1 MLGPSSHLVGAI
13 DKLPFISC
21 AKNTTG
27 AHCSEAGFP
36 MMRGSAIAISVGD
49 RLVRDVEHRDAVP
62 AYAARTAVAPAGI
75 DDVVRMP
82 EGPNEGTL
90 LLSWEGGIGVSAKAG
105 APGSNK
111 QRARPRKTKSLHDLT
126 VLNIILSNLE
136 GFRLQ
141 HAVIT
146 CHQSQFNINC

>member
-62 AYAARTAVAPAGI
+62 AYAARTAVAPVGI
-75 DDVVRMP
+75 DDVVRIP
-82 EGPNEGTL
+82 EGLNEGTL
-90 LLSWEGGIGVSAKAG
+90 AALLGNWSLPSSVSLRPSS
-105 APGSNK
+105 APFSCGRS
-111 QRARPRKTKSLHDLT
+111 RAETPSRKGL
-126 VLNIILSNLE
+126 
-136 GFRLQ
+136 R
-141 HAVIT
+141 HA
-146 CHQSQFNINC
+146 

>member
-62 AYAARTAVAPAGI
+62 AYAARTAVAPVGI
-75 DDVVRMP
+75 DDVVRIP
-82 EGPNEGTL
+82 EGLNEGTL
-90 LLSWEGGIGVSAKAG
+90 AAKAG
-105 APGSNK
+105 APGSNR

-146 CHQSQFNINC
+146 CLQSQFNINC

>member
-62 AYAARTAVAPAGI
+62 AYAARTAVAPVGI
-75 DDVVRMP
+75 DDVVRIP
-82 EGPNEGTL
+82 EGLNEGTL
-90 LLSWEGGIGVSAKAG
+90 AALLKEASGYPQKRGLPAATDKERGRGK
-105 APGSNK
+105 P
-111 QRARPRKTKSLHDLT
+111 RAYTT
-126 VLNIILSNLE
+126 
-136 GFRLQ
+136 
-141 HAVIT
+141 
-146 CHQSQFNINC
+146 

>member
-27 AHCSEAGFP
+27 THCSEAGFP

-62 AYAARTAVAPAGI
+62 AHAARTAVAPVGI
-75 DDVVRMP
+75 DDVVRIP
-82 EGPNEGTL
+82 EGLNEGTL
-90 LLSWEGGIGVSAKAG
+90 AALLGRRHRGIRKAG
-105 APGSNK
+105 APGSNR

-141 HAVIT
+141 HTVIT
-146 CHQSQFNINC
+146 CRQSQFNINC

>member
-1 MLGPSSHLVGAI
+1 
-13 DKLPFISC
+13 
-21 AKNTTG
+21 
-27 AHCSEAGFP
+27 

-62 AYAARTAVAPAGI
+62 AYAARTAVAPVGI
-75 DDVVRMP
+75 DDVVRIP
-82 EGPNEGTL
+82 EGLNEGTL
-90 LLSWEGGIGVSAKAG
+90 AALLGRRHRGIRKSG
-105 APGSNK
+105 APSSNR
-111 QRARPRKTKSLHDLT
+111 QRARPRKTKSVHDLT

-146 CHQSQFNINC
+146 

>member
-27 AHCSEAGFP
+27 THCSEAGFP

-62 AYAARTAVAPAGI
+62 AYAARTAVAPVGI
-75 DDVVRMP
+75 DDVVRIP
-82 EGPNEGTL
+82 EGLNEGTL
-90 LLSWEGGIGVSAKAG
+90 AALLGRSKSGGSRQQQTKSEAEENQELTRLNSTEHNPLQSRGVSVAACCDYLPAK
-105 APGSNK
+105 S
-111 QRARPRKTKSLHDLT
+111 
-126 VLNIILSNLE
+126 I
-136 GFRLQ
+136 
-141 HAVIT
+141 
-146 CHQSQFNINC
+146 

>member
-1 MLGPSSHLVGAI
+1 
-13 DKLPFISC
+13 
-21 AKNTTG
+21 
-27 AHCSEAGFP
+27 

-62 AYAARTAVAPAGI
+62 AYAARTAVAPVGI
-75 DDVVRMP
+75 DDVVRIP
-82 EGPNEGTL
+82 EGLNEGTL
-90 LLSWEGGIGVSAKAG
+90 AALLGRRHRGIRKSGGSRQQQTKSEAEE
-105 APGSNK
+105 N
-111 QRARPRKTKSLHDLT
+111 QELTRLNKSLHDLT

-146 CHQSQFNINC
+146 CRQSQFNINC

>member
-27 AHCSEAGFP
+27 AHYSEAGFP
-36 MMRGSAIAISVGD
+36 IMRGSAIAISVGD

-62 AYAARTAVAPAGI
+62 AYAARTAVAPVGI
-75 DDVVRMP
+75 DDVVRIP
-82 EGPNEGTL
+82 EGLNEGTL
-90 LLSWEGGIGVSAKAG
+90 AALLGRRHRGIRKSG
-105 APGSNK
+105 APGSNR

-136 GFRLQ
+136 RFRLQ

-146 CHQSQFNINC
+146 

>member
-27 AHCSEAGFP
+27 THCSEAGFP

-62 AYAARTAVAPAGI
+62 AYAARTAVAPVGI
-75 DDVVRMP
+75 TFALSRLAISVTNSYA
-82 EGPNEGTL
+82 EGYKVPKRVL
-90 LLSWEGGIGVSAKAG
+90 
-105 APGSNK
+105 
-111 QRARPRKTKSLHDLT
+111 RAFT
-126 VLNIILSNLE
+126 
-136 GFRLQ
+136 
-141 HAVIT
+141 
-146 CHQSQFNINC
+146 

>member
-27 AHCSEAGFP
+27 THCSEAGFP

-62 AYAARTAVAPAGI
+62 AYAARTAVAPVGI
-75 DDVVRMP
+75 DDVVRIP
-82 EGPNEGTL
+82 EGLNEGTL
-90 LLSWEGGIGVSAKAG
+90 AALLGRRHRGI
-105 APGSNK
+105 
-111 QRARPRKTKSLHDLT
+111 RKTGGSRQQQT
-126 VLNIILSNLE
+126 
-136 GFRLQ
+136 
-141 HAVIT
+141 
-146 CHQSQFNINC
+146 

>member
-62 AYAARTAVAPAGI
+62 AYAARTAVAPVGI
-75 DDVVRMP
+75 DDVVRIP
-82 EGPNEGTL
+82 EGLNEGTL
-90 LLSWEGGIGVSAKAG
+90 AALLGRRHRGIRKSG
-105 APGSNK
+105 APGSNR

-146 CHQSQFNINC
+146 CRQSQFNINC

>member
-1 MLGPSSHLVGAI
+1 
-13 DKLPFISC
+13 
-21 AKNTTG
+21 
-27 AHCSEAGFP
+27 

-62 AYAARTAVAPAGI
+62 AYAARTAVAPVGI
-75 DDVVRMP
+75 DDVVRIP
-82 EGPNEGTL
+82 EGLNE
-90 LLSWEGGIGVSAKAG
+90 
-105 APGSNK
+105 
-111 QRARPRKTKSLHDLT
+111 KTKSLHDLT

-146 CHQSQFNINC
+146 CRQSQFNINC

>member
-62 AYAARTAVAPAGI
+62 AYAARTAVAPVGI
-75 DDVVRMP
+75 DDVVRIP
-82 EGPNEGTL
+82 EGLNEGTL
-90 LLSWEGGIGVSAKAG
+90 AALLGGGIGVSAKAG
-105 APGSNK
+105 APGSNR

-146 CHQSQFNINC
+146 

>member
-36 MMRGSAIAISVGD
+36 MMRGSAIAISVGN

-62 AYAARTAVAPAGI
+62 AYAARTAVAPVGI
-75 DDVVRMP
+75 DDVVRIP
-82 EGPNEGTL
+82 EGLNEGTL
-90 LLSWEGGIGVSAKAG
+90 AALMGRRHRGIRKSGGSR
-105 APGSNK
+105 
-111 QRARPRKTKSLHDLT
+111 QQQTKSLHDLT

-141 HAVIT
+141 YAVIT
-146 CHQSQFNINC
+146 CRQSQFNINC

>member
-62 AYAARTAVAPAGI
+62 AYAARTAVAPVGI
-75 DDVVRMP
+75 DDVVRIP
-82 EGPNEGTL
+82 EGLNEGTL
-90 LLSWEGGIGVSAKAG
+90 AALLGRRHRGIRKSGGSRQQQTKSEAG
-105 APGSNK
+105 
-111 QRARPRKTKSLHDLT
+111 KTKSLHDLT

-146 CHQSQFNINC
+146 CRQSQFNINC

>member
-1 MLGPSSHLVGAI
+1 
-13 DKLPFISC
+13 
-21 AKNTTG
+21 
-27 AHCSEAGFP
+27 

-62 AYAARTAVAPAGI
+62 AYAARTAVAPVGI
-75 DDVVRMP
+75 DDVVRIP
-82 EGPNEGTL
+82 EGLNEGTL
-90 LLSWEGGIGVSAKAG
+90 AALLGRRHRGIRKSGGSR
-105 APGSNK
+105 
-111 QRARPRKTKSLHDLT
+111 QQQTKSEAEENQELHDLT

-146 CHQSQFNINC
+146 CRQSQFNINC

>member
-62 AYAARTAVAPAGI
+62 AYAARTAVAPVGI
-75 DDVVRMP
+75 DDVVRIP
-82 EGPNEGTL
+82 EGLNEGTL
-90 LLSWEGGIGVSAKAG
+90 AALLGRRHRGIRKSGGPLAK
-105 APGSNK
+105 
-111 QRARPRKTKSLHDLT
+111 
-126 VLNIILSNLE
+126 
-136 GFRLQ
+136 
-141 HAVIT
+141 
-146 CHQSQFNINC
+146 

>member
-49 RLVRDVEHRDAVP
+49 RLVRDVEHRGAVP
-62 AYAARTAVAPAGI
+62 AYAARTAIAPVGI
-75 DDVVRMP
+75 DDVVRIP
-82 EGPNEGTL
+82 EGLNEGTL
-90 LLSWEGGIGVSAKAG
+90 AAFLG
-105 APGSNK
+105 
-111 QRARPRKTKSLHDLT
+111 SLHDLT

-146 CHQSQFNINC
+146 CRQSQFNINC

>member
-62 AYAARTAVAPAGI
+62 AYAARTAVAPVGI
-75 DDVVRMP
+75 DDVVRIP
-82 EGPNEGTL
+82 EGLNEGTL
-90 LLSWEGGIGVSAKAG
+90 AALLGRRHRGIRKSGGSRQMRSPRQLSHTAHTQQ
-105 APGSNK
+105 P
-111 QRARPRKTKSLHDLT
+111 ARRSVQTGRKRTPSTGRKTAS
-126 VLNIILSNLE
+126 
-136 GFRLQ
+136 GGQ
-141 HAVIT
+141 
-146 CHQSQFNINC
+146 